1 MVETWKGG
9 HFVKKRITCLLLVT
23 MLLTGLN
30 TYAIEP
36 VLGISGIDGETI
48 DRLEAL
54 DHNISEEIEPESP
67 EPIEELPGEPE
78 LNLPEIESTSPVIEI
93 VPENSTVSDSA
104 IIGYSEDNKLEDT
117 SEIGTSEKSATDNRI
132 VIGESTEKTPVFD
145 ANKIEI
151 STSIGGMID
160 PCNMEGKGQMRFD
173 EILITN
179 HNDMPVEIIL
189 NSCQLE
195 QNGGI
200 QLVSEKPG
208 IDNWD
213 KWMMV
218 NLTSSTTESEYLTE
232 TMEPFHFGIVQPG
245 ETLTLSLNGEVN
257 GSCTDWSK
265 DDMVNLSFYFE
276 FAPLGR

>member
-1 MVETWKGG
+1 MIGTWKGG

-30 TYAIEP
+30 AYAIEP
-36 VLGISGIDGETI
+36 IPGISGIDGETVEG
-48 DRLEAL
+48 LEEL
-54 DHNISEEIEPESP
+54 DQNTSEEIEPESP
-67 EPIEELPGEPE
+67 EPMEELPGEPE
-78 LNLPEIESTSPVIEI
+78 LDLPEIESTAPVSEI
-93 VPENSTVSDSA
+93 VPNNSTDSDPT
-104 IIGYSEDNKLEDT
+104 IIGYSEDNGLEDT
-117 SEIGTSEKSATDNRI
+117 SVIGISEENTADDKL

-200 QLVSEKPG
+200 QLVSEKPTV
-208 IDNWD
+208 DNWD

-218 NLTSSTTESEYLTE
+218 NLISSTIESEYLTE

-257 GSCTDWSK
+257 GCCTDWSK
-265 DDMVNLSFYFE
+265 DDMVNLSFHFE
-276 FAPLGR
+276 FTPLER